1 VKLRAMKSGAAE
13 LARVDRLMMTA
24 YGTPSRRAELAV
36 YLRAQPDGW
45 FVVVDGEEIVA
56 AGGAVAYGCFCW
68 LGLVATD
75 PARRRQGLATRL
87 SAHILQWALDRGCK
101 TVALDA
107 SPAGRPV
114 YEALGF
120 TALGETVQLSVPETV
135 GGGDQPTAVVPGTEG
150 FDAVLALDRRVFGAD
165 RSTILLTLASDPGT
179 RCFTAHADS
188 TPGGYLFAGENRI
201 GPGCAN
207 DATVARK
214 LVSAASRTSSTER
227 QLLVPM
233 ESSYL
238 SALLALGLRERRRL
252 THMRF
257 GEPILPGERTWL
269 IGQTSYAAG

>member
-1 VKLRAMKSGAAE
+1 MKNATAE
-13 LARVDRLMMTA
+13 LDRVDRLMMTA
-24 YGTPSRRAELAV
+24 YGTPSRRAELGL

-45 FVVVDGEEIVA
+45 FVIVDGDEVVA

-107 SPAGRPV
+107 SAAGRPV

-120 TALGETVQLSVPETV
+120 TALGGTVELSVPGAV
-135 GGGDQPTAVVPGTEG
+135 CGGGQSTAIVQGTE
-150 FDAVLALDRRVFGAD
+150 DIEAVLKLDRRVFGAD
-165 RSTILLTLASDPGT
+165 RSTVLLTLARDPRT
-179 RCFTAHADS
+179 CCFAAYDGS
-188 TPGGYLFAGENRI
+188 THVGYLFATENRI
-201 GPGCAN
+201 GPGCAS
-207 DATVARK
+207 DATVACK
-214 LVSAASRTSSTER
+214 LVSAASRTSNTER
-227 QLLVPM
+227 QLLLPM
-233 ESSYL
+233 ESGYL
-238 SALLALGLRERRRL
+238 NELLALGLRERRRL

-257 GEPILPGERTWL
+257 GEPVLPGERNRL